1 MPAVSGRAEAMP
13 EKDPK
18 AAAAAARESAKVV
31 LPCRL
36 ESRILRIRSRQ
47 VMLDADLARL
57 YEVETRVLI
66 QAVKRNYERFPTD
79 FMFQLTRDELER
91 WRSQIVISNPAARK
105 GLRRR
110 PYAFTEHGILMLS
123 SVLRSPRAVQVNIEI
138 MRTFLRLRR
147 MVATHEALGRKLAE
161 LEARYD
167 GKFRVVFETLRRLLR
182 PQDESGRQ
190 IGFRRPRR

>member
-1 MPAVSGRAEAMP
+1 MPKKDRKTGISASRA
-13 EKDPK
+13 
-18 AAAAAARESAKVV
+18 SAEVA
-31 LPCRL
+31 LPLDL
-36 ESRILRIRSRQ
+36 ESRILQIRGRQ

-57 YEVETRVLI
+57 YQVETRILI
-66 QAVKRNYERFPTD
+66 QAVKRNYDRFPTD

-105 GLRRR
+105 GLRRP

-138 MRTFLRLRR
+138 MRTFLRLRG
-147 MVATHEALGRKLAE
+147 MVATHEALARKLEE

-167 GKFRVVFETLRRLLR
+167 GKFRVVFETLRGLLR
-182 PQDESGRQ
+182 PRDASGRQ
-190 IGFRRPRR
+190 IGFRRPGSESA